1 MMKAQGEKIRSWDE
15 VNGQDEKTAPPDQ
28 SPPEAMEGPMRA
40 YGQENYLKAAE
51 EQMEDDYNSIDGILN
66 NGDRRETDPSREDTR
81 AKPEDQKAEAERES
95 VMEKIREHEERI
107 RSSVPDQVRFRKDCR
122 YCCCNSRNKQLK
134 RNIYLETQRERD
146 SRKGP

>member
-1 MMKAQGEKIRSWDE
+1 MRKAQGEKIRSWDE

-28 SPPEAMEGPMRA
+28 SPPEAMAMEGPMRA

-51 EQMEDDYNSIDGILN
+51 ELSEDDYNSIDGILN

-81 AKPEDQKAEAERES
+81 AKPEAQKAEAERES

-107 RSSVPDQVRFRKDCR
+107 RSYAPEPERCALSGPGA
-122 YCCCNSRNKQLK
+122 LL
-134 RNIYLETQRERD
+134 IWQRR
-146 SRKGP
+146 RTAR